1 MKIAVNY
8 DNGNIFQHFGS
19 TKQFKLYE
27 VENQK
32 VVSTRLLD
40 ANPQGHATLAV
51 QLIDEKVN
59 IVICGTLG
67 MRMLNLLEEGGI
79 EVCGNVEGSCDQAVE
94 AYLQGNLQ
102 YSKEAHACSCS
113 H

>member
-40 ANPQGHATLAV
+40 ANPQGRPCDLSGA
-51 QLIDEKVN
+51 ID
-59 IVICGTLG
+59 
-67 MRMLNLLEEGGI
+67 
-79 EVCGNVEGSCDQAVE
+79 
-94 AYLQGNLQ
+94 
-102 YSKEAHACSCS
+102 
-113 H
+113 

>member
-32 VVSTRLLD
+32 VVST
-40 ANPQGHATLAV
+40 
-51 QLIDEKVN
+51 
-59 IVICGTLG
+59 
-67 MRMLNLLEEGGI
+67 
-79 EVCGNVEGSCDQAVE
+79 
-94 AYLQGNLQ
+94 
-102 YSKEAHACSCS
+102 
-113 H
+113 

>member
-51 QLIDEKVN
+51 QLI
-59 IVICGTLG
+59 CGTLG
-67 MRMLNLLEEGGI
+67 MRMLNLLEGGGI